1 MVSSGLSVLWILL
14 STDNIRTMKRY
25 ILGLAL
31 SGIMGLSLGNA
42 TAYAQQST
50 SSAVMRRSN
59 TSAKAAKTNA
69 VSDRARQR
77 MNDDKSDAD
86 LAWMK
91 VIYRSL
97 DLNDPVNAALYFP
110 EQCVDGQENLFRI
123 MMRLLAADELPAF
136 EYLDGME
143 IFSDEY
149 RLNVR
154 DLLDRFHIYYT
165 NGKGYS
171 EKHPVFNI
179 DESDV
184 PSTEVLGYYII
195 ERWEFDR
202 TEGRMRTRID
212 ALCPVLHRTEEFGH
226 EPVKYPMFWVK
237 YNDLRPH
244 LTSQLIFTD
253 DDNNLPQSTYDDY
266 FNLGLYKGEIYKTRN
281 LRNKSMAQLY
291 PDPDDL
297 KHAQDSIERR
307 LTSFEKDI
315 WVPSLEELNKKDSKS
330 AAQNDTVSP
339 APKRRSTPAGRVSDR
354 KPSKRIRQTSA
365 TTRSSATRSVRN
377 RKR

>member
-1 MVSSGLSVLWILL
+1 
-14 STDNIRTMKRY
+14 MKRY
-25 ILGLAL
+25 ILNIVL
-31 SGIMGLSLGNA
+31 SGVIALVSV
-42 TAYAQQST
+42 TASAQQS
-50 SSAVMRRSN
+50 SSSGVMRRSDSS
-59 TSAKAAKTNA
+59 TSTKKSA

-77 MNDDKSDAD
+77 MSSETSDAD

-97 DLNDPVNAALYFP
+97 DLNEPENAALYFP
-110 EQCVDGQENLFRI
+110 EQSVDGQENLFRI
-123 MMRLLAADELPAF
+123 IMRLLAADEMPAY
-136 EYLDGME
+136 EYLDGRE

-149 RLNVR
+149 RLKVR
-154 DLLDRFHIYYT
+154 DMLDRFHIYYT

-179 DESDV
+179 EESDI
-184 PSTEVLGYYII
+184 PTTEVLGYYII

-202 TEGRMRTRID
+202 TEGRMRTRVE
-212 ALCPVLHRTEEFGH
+212 ALCPVLHRTEEFGQ
-226 EPVKYPMFWVK
+226 EAVKYPMFWVK
-237 YNDLRPH
+237 YSDLRPN

-291 PDPDDL
+291 PDPDER
-297 KHAQDSIERR
+297 KHAQDSIEKR

-315 WVPSLEELNKKDSKS
+315 WVPSLDELEKSKAKNVAENDSVT
-330 AAQNDTVSP
+330 Q
-339 APKRRSTPAGRVSDR
+339 APKKRKSSSGRVSSR
-354 KPSKRIRQTSA
+354 RPSKKVKQASS
-365 TTRSSATRSVRN
+365 TRSTQSATRSVRN
-377 RKR
+377 RKK

>member
-1 MVSSGLSVLWILL
+1 
-14 STDNIRTMKRY
+14 MKRY
-25 ILGLAL
+25 IVRIAL
-31 SGIMGLSLGNA
+31 SGVLALISA
-42 TAYAQQST
+42 TAFAQQST
-50 SSAVMRRSN
+50 SSAVTRRSN
-59 TSAKAAKTNA
+59 ATQSKQAT

-77 MNDDKSDAD
+77 MATETSDAD

-91 VIYRSL
+91 VVYRSL
-97 DLNDPVNAALYFP
+97 DLNEQVNAALYFP
-110 EQCVDGQENLFRI
+110 EQSVDGQENLFRI
-123 MMRLLAADELPAF
+123 MMRLLAADELPAY
-136 EYLDGME
+136 EYLDGRE
-143 IFSDEY
+143 VFTDEY
-149 RLNVR
+149 RLKVR
-154 DLLDRFHIYYT
+154 DMLDRFHIYYT

-179 DESDV
+179 EESDV

-202 TEGRMRTRID
+202 TEGRMRTRIE
-212 ALCPVLHRTEEFGH
+212 ALCPVLHRTEEFGQ
-226 EPVKYPMFWVK
+226 EAVKYPMFWVR
-237 YNDLRPH
+237 YSDLRPH

-297 KHAQDSIERR
+297 KHAQDSIEKR

-315 WVPSLEELNKKDSKS
+315 WVPSLEELGKRDSKTV
-330 AAQNDTVSP
+330 AENDTVTS
-339 APKRRSTPAGRVSDR
+339 APKRRTLSSSRVSAR
-354 KPSKRIRQTSA
+354 RPSKKVKQTS
-365 TTRSSATRSVRN
+365 TSTRSTSSATRSVRN
-377 RKR
+377 RKK